1 MAESI
6 GYFNEALSLFDRSI
20 KLANDVKTYLTP
32 QYNDAALALFKIFD
46 KLLETFH
53 NILDLYYEFERL
65 DLKNTVESKEE
76 FLNFDR
82 RFFKFRTGKEYDNL
96 KLLCDDIGKI
106 YRAKL
111 DKPLR
116 EWFNRDPSK
125 FYLAKEHFDEAEK
138 IDMTVSKFIDEI
150 LEQLKE
156 TVLYIKKDYTN
167 GQEKQRIFLEWSNNY
182 LTKLEEQFNELRK
195 LRREFLNLARVTFSN
210 I

>member
-1 MAESI
+1 M
-6 GYFNEALSLFDRSI
+6 
-20 KLANDVKTYLTP
+20 ANDIKTQLTP
-32 QYNDAALALFKIFD
+32 QYSDAALALFNIFD
-46 KLLETFH
+46 KLSETFH

-65 DLKNTVESKEE
+65 DLQNTAESKEK

-82 RFFKFRTGKEYDNL
+82 QFFKFRTGKEYEKL

-150 LEQLKE
+150 LDQLKE
-156 TVLYIKKDYTN
+156 TVQSIKKDYTN
-167 GQEKQRIFLEWSNNY
+167 GQEKQKIFLEWSYSY
-182 LTKLEEQFNELRK
+182 LTKLEEQFDELMK

-210 I
+210 M